1 MVGQPK
7 KKDPPL
13 SLVPII
19 APTPFSS
26 QFTLPIWYICSPM
39 ALYCRKRLELFGIST
54 FFGLAVS
61 AVVFQYY
68 GNEIS
73 SNFDMPALHKYLI
86 LFLIL
91 AYLVPTLVF
100 HLALYSLN
108 ALLVRS
114 FGKVELNE
122 QRHAILGKLLIA
134 SISKQVVDAN
144 PSDLVEEVAW
154 ISLKKYWRTK

>member
-1 MVGQPK
+1 M
-7 KKDPPL
+7 
-13 SLVPII
+13 
-19 APTPFSS
+19 AP
-26 QFTLPIWYICSPM
+26 
-39 ALYCRKRLELFGIST
+39 YCRKRLELFGIST

-73 SNFDMPALHKYLI
+73 AHFDIPTLHRYLI

-91 AYLVPTLVF
+91 AYLLPTLVF
-100 HLALYSLN
+100 YLALYSLN

-122 QRHAILGKLLIA
+122 QRHAIVRSLLLA
-134 SISKQVVDAN
+134 SLSKQVLDAD
-144 PSDLVEEVAW
+144 PADLVEEVAW
-154 ISLKKYWRTK
+154 ISLKKYWRSK

>member
-1 MVGQPK
+1 M
-7 KKDPPL
+7 
-13 SLVPII
+13 
-19 APTPFSS
+19 AP
-26 QFTLPIWYICSPM
+26 Y
-39 ALYCRKRLELFGIST
+39 YRKRLELFGIST

-68 GNEIS
+68 GNAIS
-73 SNFDMPALHKYLI
+73 SYFDLPALHWSLI
-86 LFLIL
+86 PLLIL

-100 HLALYSLN
+100 YLSLYLLN

-114 FGKVELNE
+114 LGKVELNE

-134 SISKQVVDAN
+134 SLSKQVVDAD

-154 ISLKKYWRTK
+154 ISLKRYWRPK

>member
-1 MVGQPK
+1 M
-7 KKDPPL
+7 
-13 SLVPII
+13 
-19 APTPFSS
+19 AP
-26 QFTLPIWYICSPM
+26 
-39 ALYCRKRLELFGIST
+39 YCRKRLELFGIST

-73 SNFDMPALHKYLI
+73 SYFDVSVLHRYLI

-100 HLALYSLN
+100 YLALYSLN

-114 FGKVELNE
+114 LGKVELNE
-122 QRHAILGKLLIA
+122 QRRAILRKLLIA
-134 SISKQVVDAN
+134 SLSKQTVDADSN
-144 PSDLVEEVAW
+144 DLVEEVAW
-154 ISLKKYWRTK
+154 ISLKKHWRPE